1 MPGEFIRAGRYP
13 DRISF
18 RGYEI
23 VRQDDHCRFLPQ
35 WLVVNKRA
43 DSASYVVGQFSS
55 FEEARYCLAR
65 EVASAPVFIDYVDR
79 LVPDKPAEPLQAPEV
94 IVAQEPECICDGTG
108 WVGCDEFEEKMPCPR
123 CNPFMTMGITNA
135 SPR

>member
-23 VRQDDHCRFLPQ
+23 VRQDDPIRFQPR
-35 WLVVNKRA
+35 WFVVSRPYGS
-43 DSASYVVGQFSS
+43 DGQVIGQFFS
-55 FEEARYCLAR
+55 FEEARYCLA
-65 EVASAPVFIDYVDR
+65 EQVAHSPVFIDYVDR